1 MPDSLKNLIA
11 DLKQDLSDLHAEYA
25 LYKNEISGSTLSDVA
40 LKDDN
45 EYLMGENKDLH
56 LKVKEVCLQMA
67 NLKTLLSQYE
77 SKCK

>member
-1 MPDSLKNLIA
+1 
-11 DLKQDLSDLHAEYA
+11 LSDLHSEYA
-25 LYKNEISGSTLSDVA
+25 QYKSEISGSTLSDVA

-67 NLKTLLSQYE
+67 NLKTLLAQYE
-77 SKCK
+77 SKAK